1 MRVHAYAFY
10 ISTRV
15 SILEDAAHTEVE
27 VNANFPSILQS
38 FNKKKRG
45 SEGWIGKREPRTRI
59 I

>member
-15 SILEDAAHTEVE
+15 SILEDAAHTKAE
-27 VNANFPSILQS
+27 VNAKFPSILLS
-38 FNKKKRG
+38 FNNKKRG
-45 SEGWIGKREPRTRI
+45 SEGWIGNRGPRTRI